1 MNVSSECRIDDPL
14 SGVVNKILSEAGVD
28 KVSCLYYIA
37 YINLYIYSILQL
49 IPFYLLC
56 IARIHSDP
64 PLVLELMYLRHQQ
77 MYLRHQQ
84 MSFRRKWVLM
94 VCMTIAVR
102 LLLGRRVRMWM
113 KMMLQLLKFRYNA
126 LASFP
131 LVC

>member
-28 KVSCLYYIA
+28 KVSCIYYIA
-37 YINLYIYSILQL
+37 NINLYIYSILQL

-64 PLVLELMYLRHQQ
+64 PLALKLMYLRHQQ
-77 MYLRHQQ
+77 MSL
-84 MSFRRKWVLM
+84 RRKWVLM

-102 LLLGRRVRMWM
+102 LPLGRRVRMWM

>member
-64 PLVLELMYLRHQQ
+64 LLALEL

-84 MSFRRKWVLM
+84 MSFRRNWVLM

-126 LASFP
+126 LASSP